1 LIAAESEPG
10 DDRIRVTDA
19 HVTQALDELLD
30 EESALT
36 RVLLGG
42 RGDADGSRPGVG
54 WLRPEG

>member
-10 DDRIRVTDA
+10 DDRITVTDA

-42 RGDADGSRPGVG
+42 RGDAVSRPGVG
-54 WLRPEG
+54 WLHPDG